1 MKLTSRFVT
10 ATLLSAS
17 SMLPTLAI
25 RQFSLPPVRSFV
37 LMCMDTRL
45 DPAKYA
51 GLTEGDEHVIR
62 NDIFCSS
69 CVSLKPLLV
78 LAYWRSWPRRVP
90 QDHRA

>member
-17 SMLPTLAI
+17 PMLPALAI
-25 RQFSLPPVRSFV
+25 RQFSLPPVRSFAI
-37 LMCMDTRL
+37 LTCMDARM

-51 GLTEGDEHVIR
+51 GLAEGDEHVIR

-69 CVSLKPLLV
+69 CVP
-78 LAYWRSWPRRVP
+78 
-90 QDHRA
+90 